1 MKLKDLKNLSILD
14 YIKNNNFD
22 ANNKSHMQEAGEYAL
37 LNLYGN
43 IINLTKRKTGDS
55 ANASILKLDVNK
67 KVKYSKPC

>member
-1 MKLKDLKNLSILD
+1 
-14 YIKNNNFD
+14 
-22 ANNKSHMQEAGEYAL
+22 MQEAGEYAL